1 MRTLIGTLCMHTTQ
15 SELGVGIVIEEQLP
29 PFPPDK
35 LHRSQRTKP
44 AYKVCWLSRPDLN
57 TPFILGEYLT
67 DLEGQRLSDLNVK
80 DKKCPT
86 SSILT

>member
-1 MRTLIGTLCMHTTQ
+1 MRTLIGTLCLHTTQ
-15 SELGVGIVIEEQLP
+15 SELGVGIVIDEQLP
-29 PFPPDK
+29 PFPKPK
-35 LHRSQRTKP
+35 LHISQRTKP
-44 AYKVCWLSRPDLN
+44 AYKVYWLSRPDLN

-67 DLEGQRLSDLNVK
+67 ALNGQLLSGLKVK